1 MAQHQLHKNK
11 NNLTIHQMNIKKLL
25 AITVMA
31 LAVFTACEKED
42 EVIKSSEKQMKEF
55 FIVSDSKKIEGT
67 IHQESSIIDVEV
79 PYSTDVSSLITELV
93 ISDKATV
100 KPNSGVVQDFTS
112 PVTYMV
118 SAEDGSTATYKVSV
132 TVANIKN
139 ADILGFTVDGMQGDI
154 NQEEKTITLTLPH
167 TAEISNLKPVLTIS
181 EGASVNRNSAVEV
194 NFTETVIYTV
204 TNSDGHTKSYQV
216 TINKAQSTE
225 NNILSFVFGQFSPAI
240 ECVIDNSTNTIKA
253 VIPWDA
259 EFDIYDM
266 TPTLTISDN
275 ATVKPSNNTSQSFK
289 VEKEYT
295 VTAEDA
301 TTRTYKV
308 NVKVEDAPAATV
320 HPLSITQYGKGSE
333 LTITGTN
340 LTKCTVTASNES
352 GSFILNAESQTK
364 TEVVFE
370 LPSYSSF
377 TVGEYKLV
385 MKVRDTEFDM
395 GKVTIV
401 PPAPTISSM
410 STSFDSFEGNN
421 ILTING
427 DYFNEEAN
435 EVYFVN
441 SQGTSYAPYLKSE
454 NDYRIKAAVPHLI
467 PTGDYFIKVKSQG
480 GEVTSTTTIAVTQ
493 NTTTDLIIS
502 GVDKK
507 TVQRG
512 EKLTIYGKNFEE
524 GISYVGFM
532 DGVSATKSITGVRI
546 DDETYELTIPSDFK
560 TGNFDVFIWGFD
572 SIGSNQYYNLQI
584 NE

>member
-1 MAQHQLHKNK
+1 
-11 NNLTIHQMNIKKLL
+11 MNIKKLL

-275 ATVKPSNNTSQSFK
+275 ATVNPSNNTSQSFK

-480 GEVTSTTTIAVTQ
+480 GEVTSTTTIAVTK
-493 NTTTDLIIS
+493 NTSTDLIIS